1 MKNQNPPYFREK
13 TDKSNIKNHLSALRR
28 FNEWEANRADKMPG
42 NQSLAA
48 VFELY
53 ELIPEA
59 ARQRPV
65 DAQGVIE
72 MHKALACLK

>member
-1 MKNQNPPYFREK
+1 
-13 TDKSNIKNHLSALRR
+13 
-28 FNEWEANRADKMPG
+28 MPG

-48 VFELY
+48 VFELFV
-53 ELIPEA
+53 LIPEA

>member
-1 MKNQNPPYFREK
+1 MRQQSPPYPR
-13 TDKSNIKNHLSALRR
+13 IKADRSRIQQHIGALRR

>member
-1 MKNQNPPYFREK
+1 
-13 TDKSNIKNHLSALRR
+13 
-28 FNEWEANRADKMPG
+28 MPG
-42 NQSLAA
+42 SQSLAA

-53 ELIPEA
+53 EVIPEA
-59 ARQRPV
+59 ARQRAV

>member
-1 MKNQNPPYFREK
+1 MSQQIPSYFRTK
-13 TDKSNIKNHLSALRR
+13 ADKFNIQKHICALRR
-28 FNEWEANRADKMPG
+28 FNEWEADRADKMPG
-42 NQSLAA
+42 SQSLAA

-53 ELIPEA
+53 EVIPEA
-59 ARQRPV
+59 ARQRAV

>member
-1 MKNQNPPYFREK
+1 MKKQNPPYFREK
-13 TDKSNIKNHLSALRR
+13 TDKSNINNHLSALGR
-28 FNEWEANRADKMPG
+28 FNEWEANCADKIPG
-42 NQSLAA
+42 NQSLAG

-53 ELIPEA
+53 ELIPEV

-65 DAQGVIE
+65 DPQGVIE

>member
-1 MKNQNPPYFREK
+1 MKQKSPSYPRVIA
-13 TDKSNIKNHLSALRR
+13 DKSNIQNHISALRR
-28 FNEWEANRADKMPG
+28 FNEWEANRADKMPA